1 MMFFSA
7 SVREEWKPRVLSI
20 VRIIVALLFLQHG
33 LVKMF
38 GFPAPGPANLPPLL
52 MLASTIE
59 IVGSLLLLVGLF
71 TRPVAFIM
79 SGEMAFAYF
88 MSHAPQ
94 SFYPI
99 VNRGEAAIL
108 FCFIF
113 LLFAFTGGGPWSI
126 DASRKAA

>member
-1 MMFFSA
+1 MNKSESLRA
-7 SVREEWKPRVLSI
+7 EWQPRILSV

-33 LVKMF
+33 LVKIF
-38 GFPAPGPANLPPLL
+38 GFPVAGPASLSSLL
-52 MLASTIE
+52 MLAAAIE
-59 IVGSLLLLVGLF
+59 VLGSLLLLVGLF
-71 TRPVAFIM
+71 TPAVAFIM

-94 SFYPI
+94 SFFPI

-113 LLFAFTGGGPWSI
+113 FYFAFAGGGPWSV
-126 DASRKAA
+126 DATRSRR

>member
-1 MMFFSA
+1 MDKIEA
-7 SVREEWKPRVLSI
+7 LRAEWQPRILSL
-20 VRIIVALLFLQHG
+20 VRIVVALLFLQHG
-33 LVKMF
+33 LVKVF
-38 GFPAPGPANLPPLL
+38 GFPAAGPASLSSL
-52 MLASTIE
+52 MMFAAAIE
-59 IVGSLLLLVGLF
+59 TVGSAFLLLGLY
-71 TRPVAFIM
+71 TPAAAFIM

-113 LLFAFTGGGPWSI
+113 LYLASAGGGPWSL
-126 DASRKAA
+126 DAVLRRR